1 MGEYKNVLARKFTRE
16 TNYRIICDT
25 DNLEDLENQ
34 WFEFNLHMTPRQQ
47 RLSDDKSIEIWGMTN
62 QEHYETLRDKLIQDI
77 SDSVGDNEDL
87 QTFSIDESAV
97 HAIDRSEEVSYV
109 DNPHNNADKFET
121 DSNMHIIGKINGETA
136 SDKLRD
142 LERQYGEFET
152 LSNDQKRKS
161 DDECR
166 RLYGVSNLERY
177 NKIKA
182 NLLARYAEEQEKSEQ
197 IKPSE
202 DSHLEKTASVVS
214 EGFVGLCNVNRTIRE
229 SKERKKVKRRLND
242 LPYFTPAEMIDMGVH
257 GHDNYYSDRPDNSKL
272 VTDIRVPLWF
282 ASYKDM
288 CMDHIFEDYRKDWI
302 DTLRNLY
309 SDYEE
314 IKESGDTER
323 ILSRKQSILDLGWN
337 PEIPFTSENRQKATE
352 RVNNIIENTM
362 VRDIFID
369 LDSVEVDEETPI
381 NESINKDEHH
391 PVFLIFNKG
400 KTPIVSSTISAVTKS
415 EYTHASISFSPD
427 LNETYSY
434 VMNPKV
440 FGLVRETLK
449 SFGNTVISVYAFFV
463 DDETMLNFKQRI
475 HDFSSNR
482 TQYDFTICL
491 NKILGVDAK
500 YTKSQ
505 YSQVCSTFVDNILK
519 SGNVNIVGDTVIPA
533 PSDLYNGAKKYPNKI
548 IRVFEG
554 IATKYNVDKIKSK
567 LDVLYRSD
575 IKHIHESA
583 ILSSGVYH
591 RGIHTSEDDD
601 FMLENIKGLEFGD
614 SYYNI
619 DNWESGKSNM
629 IWITGLSGSGKT
641 TIAKEIAKTYKA
653 EYVELDNLQRAKMK
667 NWDHT
672 GSKLLDSFIEYKGGL
687 VNVFPYVNDLD
698 GFSWSDLVT
707 DSRCADQFNELFEY
721 IFEYVSEHKTER
733 FVIEGVQI
741 AFCSNRSNAVKM
753 SKCPVIIKDANVV
766 KAELRREKRLIKQ
779 GIDDKDNLIDVIKK
793 ATRNHVRWIKN
804 KFYLDDLNY
813 VKDFK
818 SYMTE
823 GTMLTEANLSD
834 IAKKI
839 KNHGK
844 YKIPDPKVTYENI
857 VLPTQLWDQNS
868 NNPYLS
874 NEDIVSIVFSP
885 DNLRPLKSKPDR
897 YVVYKVTYDNKV
909 TIKVVEDLDRVYDY
923 LKKNGKED
931 DLYIKAGSTVRMSVP
946 GKYCYSESA
955 VLTESKLPKGVTL
968 RPATMKDYD
977 NMVKWELES
986 VDKEHAK
993 DPKVINLIK
1002 EDVKKSIKIT
1012 KMIMYNGETIGMITT
1027 DNLSPGSEYWYIGEI
1042 YIVKEHRGKGIG
1054 TALIKDEISRH
1065 SKIKLQVSKSNTSAQ
1080 NLYKSLGFKVVDT
1093 DEKNKMHIME
1103 LHNESAVLTEVKRFP
1118 LEFDDSG
1125 NLTIYKCKMGNIA
1138 YGDEIN
1144 ESSKLLS
1151 SYRNVN
1157 NQEGIKYELARV
1169 WFIIQSI
1176 ENRLKKK
1183 KLKDEEKIQLNRHR
1197 TTATNVFKTNL
1208 SYLMK
1213 LDNTFN
1219 FIEYYNSTPFS
1230 DNGVKITAAT
1240 LRYSLLALKNFLGF

>member
-197 IKPSE
+197 IKPTE

-214 EGFVGLCNVNRTIRE
+214 EGFVGLCNANRIIRE

-337 PEIPFTSENRQKATE
+337 PEIPFTSENRQKATD
-352 RVNNIIENTM
+352 RVNNIIETTM

-369 LDSVEVDEETPI
+369 LDSVEVDEETSI

-427 LNETYSY
+427 LDETYSY

-519 SGNVNIVGDTVIPA
+519 SGNVNIVGDTKIPA
-533 PSDLYNGAKKYPNKI
+533 PADLYNGAKKYPNKI

-554 IATKYNVDKIKSK
+554 IATKYNVDKVKRK

-575 IKHIHESA
+575 INSINEACKDIKAAREFVRRVGELAKEYDANYFIVTDGASGTSNRGNPAVRNARNAQIEWEKKNGFDPDEDWSKSSINENSIESSSVYYHDDNIHE
-583 ILSSGVYH
+583 
-591 RGIHTSEDDD
+591 EDD
-601 FMLENIKGLEFGD
+601 FMLENINKD
-614 SYYNI
+614 K
-619 DNWESGKSNM
+619 KS
-629 IWITGLSGSGKT
+629 IS
-641 TIAKEIAKTYKA
+641 
-653 EYVELDNLQRAKMK
+653 
-667 NWDHT
+667 
-672 GSKLLDSFIEYKGGL
+672 
-687 VNVFPYVNDLD
+687 
-698 GFSWSDLVT
+698 
-707 DSRCADQFNELFEY
+707 
-721 IFEYVSEHKTER
+721 
-733 FVIEGVQI
+733 
-741 AFCSNRSNAVKM
+741 
-753 SKCPVIIKDANVV
+753 
-766 KAELRREKRLIKQ
+766 
-779 GIDDKDNLIDVIKK
+779 
-793 ATRNHVRWIKN
+793 
-804 KFYLDDLNY
+804 
-813 VKDFK
+813 
-818 SYMTE
+818 
-823 GTMLTEANLSD
+823 EANLSD

-874 NEDIVSIVFSP
+874 NEDVVSIVFSP

-968 RPATMKDYD
+968 RPATMRDYD

-986 VDKEHAK
+986 VDKELAK

-1002 EDVKKSIKIT
+1002 EDVKKSINIT

-1080 NLYKSLGFKVVDT
+1080 KLYKSLGFKVVDT
-1093 DEKNKMHIME
+1093 DEKNKMYIME

-1118 LEFDDSG
+1118 LEFDDNG